1 MIDCLHMKLIN
12 LTPHVI
18 NIHAGDKT
26 IVVNPS
32 GVIARLMVERISLPS
47 VEVDGITIP
56 IASTILGD
64 LVDMPPPTEG
74 VWYIA
79 SALVAQK
86 CTQLNRE
93 DTFYPGELIRNDNGF
108 VIGCNGLCIY
118 L

>member
-1 MIDCLHMKLIN
+1 MKLIN
-12 LTPHVI
+12 LTPYVI
-18 NIHAGDKT
+18 NIHASGQI
-26 IVVNPS
+26 IVINPS
-32 GVIARLMVERISLPS
+32 GTIARLMVERISLPS

-74 VWYIA
+74 VWYVA

-93 DTFYPGELIRNDNGF
+93 DTFSPGELIRDEKG
-108 VIGCNGLCIY
+108 VVVGCNGLCIY

>member
-1 MIDCLHMKLIN
+1 MKLIN

-18 NIHAGDKT
+18 TIHAGDKT
-26 IVVNPS
+26 IVIKPS
-32 GVIARLMVERISLPS
+32 GIVARLMVARISLPTI
-47 VEVDGITIP
+47 EVDGITIP
-56 IASTILGD
+56 IASTVLRD

-74 VWYIA
+74 IWYVA

-86 CTQLNRE
+86 CAQLDRE
-93 DTFYPGELIRNDNGF
+93 DTFSPGELLRNEEGV

>member
-1 MIDCLHMKLIN
+1 MKLIN

-18 NIHAGDKT
+18 NIHASGQI
-26 IVVNPS
+26 IVISPS

-74 VWYIA
+74 VWYVA

-93 DTFYPGELIRNDNGF
+93 DTFSPGELIRNDNGF

>member
-1 MIDCLHMKLIN
+1 MKLIN

-18 NIHAGDKT
+18 TIHAGDKT
-26 IVVNPS
+26 IVIKPS
-32 GVIARLMVERISLPS
+32 GTVARLMVSRISLPD
-47 VEVDGITIP
+47 VELDGITIP
-56 IASTILGD
+56 VNSTILGD
-64 LVDMPPPTEG
+64 LVDMPPIAEG
-74 VWYIA
+74 VWYVA

-93 DTFYPGELIRNDNGF
+93 DTFSPGELIRNEEGV